1 MSIIDDVR
9 IKQDFNKDGKYVCD
23 LNHKEETKFDINL
36 RKAMASNTSTVG
48 KFTWCYNG
56 IEIKDKSDTIDPVDF
71 MDAAV
76 SWFEYSQ
83 RYKWKFSH
91 ISLTRQSYILRIIKE
106 LEKLV

>member
-23 LNHKEETKFDINL
+23 LNHKEITEVRSMVATAN
-36 RKAMASNTSTVG
+36 TVG

-56 IEIKDKSDTIDPVDF
+56 IEIKDKSNTIDPVAF

-76 SWFEYSQ
+76 SWFEYSK
-83 RYKWKFSH
+83 RYKW
-91 ISLTRQSYILRIIKE
+91 SLTSKTVSRERYITLVISA
-106 LEKLV
+106 LEDLI